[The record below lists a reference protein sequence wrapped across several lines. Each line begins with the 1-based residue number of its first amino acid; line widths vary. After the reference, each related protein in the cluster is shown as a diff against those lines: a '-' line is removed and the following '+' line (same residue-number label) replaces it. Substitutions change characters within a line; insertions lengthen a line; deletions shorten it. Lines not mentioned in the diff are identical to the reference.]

1 MIKLNINEEEK
12 RVYINVDGYIA
23 KNDTKK
29 FLSTYNQS
37 MKSRKSSLY
46 KLVILPSFFEC
57 EDNEDIR
64 TVCMSFLKTGFRKIY
79 LVDEDEYIM
88 RNLSLNSI
96 EKKIFFKSV
105 KVVNTMEAI
114 K

>member
-1 MIKLNINEEEK
+1 MIKLNISEEEK

-29 FLSTYNQS
+29 FLSTYNQA
-37 MKSRKSSLY
+37 MKSRKLSLY

-79 LVDEDEYIM
+79 LVDEDEYVM